1 MLQSSVIPSTHA
13 DLITDTV
20 YDYHG
25 LKLATAGIDQ
35 KIKIWKL
42 NELTGVWSMTD
53 EWKAHDAPVAKVAWA
68 HPEYGTLIAS
78 CSYDRTVKIWEDA
91 RGVPDAPSGSSKF
104 QLRATLTEARGT
116 VRAVDFAPAAFG
128 LKLVTVASDN
138 FIRIYECHETYHLTS
153 WSMVEEF
160 DAAAISSPLSTGESP
175 NSGATPTQTHASLSE
190 TPPLAPSGISLQR
203 SGGVTTNTAASAN
216 VPTKPLGVKEADG
229 AWCVSWLKD
238 KFAGE
243 IIAVSCGTQA
253 VLKVIA
259 LQPSKPPQV
268 LLVIPQHPA
277 NAQAAG
283 APTLLGAATPTSTSP
298 SLLPTLPTSHT
309 TPSHPIHAITCL
321 AWAPP
326 CGRSYHLLATGSRDH
341 KVRIFKLWHGE
352 RDGFGDDG
360 FGDSAAATGREQAW
374 NYSRL
379 GEFDDHKAC
388 VGRVEWNITGTILSS
403 AGDDGKIRLWKA
415 TFNNVWRSMGTLG
428 AVESE
433 GGDAMEQ

>member
-42 NELTGVWSMTD
+42 NELTGVWSMVD

-68 HPEYGTLIAS
+68 HPEFGTLIAS

-91 RGVPDAPSGSSKF
+91 RGIPDAPGGSSKF

-128 LKLVTVASDN
+128 LKLVTIASDN
-138 FIRIYECHETYHLTS
+138 FVRIYECHETYHLTA

-160 DAAAISSPLSTGESP
+160 DAAAISSTISTGESP
-175 NSGATPTQTHASLSE
+175 NSGATPTQTHVSLSE

-203 SGGVTTNTAASAN
+203 SGGASAAASAAAN
-216 VPTKPLGVKEADG
+216 TPTKPVGVKEADG

-259 LQPSKPPQV
+259 LQPNKPPHV
-268 LLVIPQHPA
+268 LLAIPQHPA

-283 APTLLGAATPTSTSP
+283 APTLLGTATPTSTSP
-298 SLLPTLPTSHT
+298 SLLPTLPASHT
-309 TPSHPIHAITCL
+309 TPSHPVHAITCL

-326 CGRSYHLLATGSRDH
+326 C
-341 KVRIFKLWHGE
+341 
-352 RDGFGDDG
+352 
-360 FGDSAAATGREQAW
+360 
-374 NYSRL
+374 
-379 GEFDDHKAC
+379 
-388 VGRVEWNITGTILSS
+388 
-403 AGDDGKIRLWKA
+403 
-415 TFNNVWRSMGTLG
+415 
-428 AVESE
+428 
-433 GGDAMEQ
+433 